1 MGNTSIQ
8 TQSYRA
14 VDKDAG
20 QSRSYIIPFAL
31 LCSLF
36 FLWAV
41 ANNLNDILLPQ
52 FQQAFTLTNFQ
63 AGLIQS
69 AFYFGYFII
78 PIPAGILMK
87 KLSYKAGIITGLF
100 LYALGAALFWPAAE
114 IMNYTLFLV
123 GLFIIAAGL
132 GCLETAANPFVTV
145 LGPESSG
152 HFRLNLAQTF
162 NSFGA
167 IIAVVFGQSLIL
179 SNVPHQ
185 SQDVLDK
192 MSPEQLSAYKHS
204 LVLSVQTPYMIIVAI
219 VLLVALLIMLTKFP
233 ALQSDNHSDAKQG
246 SFSASLSRLARIRH
260 WRWAVLAQFCYV
272 GAQTACWS
280 YLIRYAVE
288 EIPGM
293 TAGFAANYLTGTM
306 VCFFIGRFTGTWL
319 ISRFAP
325 HKVLAAYALIA
336 MALCLISAF
345 AGGHVGLIA
354 LTLCSAF
361 MSIQYPTIFSLGIKN
376 LGQDTK
382 YGSSFIVMTII
393 GGGYSSR
400 FLTEGGVPF
409 TMTRVNIIKGLGPI
423 LQIAEGW
430 SVELPKDVH
439 DILNKRTNSTWP
451 TTWFA
456 PRLTGKGPFTD
467 VYSVMANWGANHGVL
482 TIGHVGADFITLASM
497 LRIPVCMH
505 NVEETKVYRPSA
517 WAAHGMDIEGQDYRA
532 CQNYGPLYKR

>member
-1 MGNTSIQ
+1 MGNISV
-8 TQSYRA
+8 QSQNYRVA
-14 VDKDAG
+14 AG
-20 QSRSYIIPFAL
+20 EKNRSYVVPFAL

-69 AFYFGYFII
+69 AFYFGYFVV

-87 KLSYKAGIITGLF
+87 KLSYKAGILTGLG
-100 LYALGAALFWPAAE
+100 LYAIGAALFWPAAE
-114 IMNYTLFLV
+114 VMNYTLFLI

-145 LGPESSG
+145 LGPEEGG

-185 SQDVLDK
+185 SQEVLDS
-192 MSPEQLSAYKHS
+192 MAPEALSAYKHS
-204 LVLSVQTPYMIIVAI
+204 LVLAVQTPYMIIVAV
-219 VLLVALLIMLTKFP
+219 VLIVALFILFTRFP
-233 ALQSDNHSDAKQG
+233 SISSDSHDGSQQG
-246 SFSASLSRLARIRH
+246 SFLISLRRLMRLRH

-280 YLIRYAVE
+280 YLIRYAIE

-293 TAGFAANYLTGTM
+293 TPGFAANYLTGTM
-306 VCFFIGRFTGTWL
+306 VCFFIGRFSGTWL
-319 ISRFAP
+319 IRRFAP
-325 HKVLAAYALIA
+325 HKVLAIYAFIA
-336 MALCLISAF
+336 MLLCLFSAF
-345 AGGHVGLIA
+345 SGGHAGLLA

-393 GGGYSSR
+393 GGGIVTPVMGFVSDAAGNIPMAELVPALCFAIIFIFAR
-400 FLTEGGVPF
+400 FRSQPA
-409 TMTRVNIIKGLGPI
+409 I
-423 LQIAEGW
+423 Q
-430 SVELPKDVH
+430 
-439 DILNKRTNSTWP
+439 
-451 TTWFA
+451 TT
-456 PRLTGKGPFTD
+456 
-467 VYSVMANWGANHGVL
+467 H
-482 TIGHVGADFITLASM
+482 I
-497 LRIPVCMH
+497 
-505 NVEETKVYRPSA
+505 
-517 WAAHGMDIEGQDYRA
+517 
-532 CQNYGPLYKR
+532 

>member
-1 MGNTSIQ
+1 MNRLSFSR
-8 TQSYRA
+8 TQ
-14 VDKDAG
+14 
-20 QSRSYIIPFAL
+20 IL
-31 LCSLF
+31 
-36 FLWAV
+36 
-41 ANNLNDILLPQ
+41 ILLSVWLTFLLSFVMRLSWSSVMPILNE
-52 FQQAFTLTNFQ
+52 ALHFTAKMGAQ
-63 AGLIQS
+63 HIS
-69 AFYFGYFII
+69 AFYFGYFIM

-393 GGGYSSR
+393 GGGIVTPVMGFVSDAAGNIPTAELIPALCFAVIFIFAR
-400 FLTEGGVPF
+400 FRSQT
-409 TMTRVNIIKGLGPI
+409 
-423 LQIAEGW
+423 A
-430 SVELPKDVH
+430 
-439 DILNKRTNSTWP
+439 TN
-451 TTWFA
+451 
-456 PRLTGKGPFTD
+456 
-467 VYSVMANWGANHGVL
+467 
-482 TIGHVGADFITLASM
+482 
-497 LRIPVCMH
+497 
-505 NVEETKVYRPSA
+505 
-517 WAAHGMDIEGQDYRA
+517 
-532 CQNYGPLYKR
+532 

>member
-1 MGNTSIQ
+1 MGNTTIQ
-8 TQSYRA
+8 TQSFRA
-14 VDKDAG
+14 VDAE
-20 QSRSYIIPFAL
+20 QSKSKRYIIPFAL

-41 ANNLNDILLPQ
+41 AYNLNDILLPQ

-69 AFYFGYFII
+69 AFYFGYFVI

-100 LYALGAALFWPAAE
+100 LYAVGAALFWPAAE
-114 IMNYTLFLV
+114 IMNYTLFLI

-145 LGPESSG
+145 LGPESGG

-185 SQDVLDK
+185 SQEALDK
-192 MSPEQLSAYKHS
+192 MTPDQLSAYKHS

-219 VLLVALLIMLTKFP
+219 VLVVALLIMLTKFP
-233 ALQSDNHSDAKQG
+233 ALQSDDHSDAKQS
-246 SFSASLSRLARIRH
+246 SFLSSLSRLIRIRH

-280 YLIRYAVE
+280 YLIRYAIE

-293 TAGFAANYLTGTM
+293 TPGFAANYLTGTM

-325 HKVLAAYALIA
+325 HKVLAAYALLA
-336 MALCLISAF
+336 MLLCLISAF
-345 AGGHVGLIA
+345 SGGHIGLLA

-393 GGGYSSR
+393 GGGIVTPVMGFVSDAAGKIPTAELVPALCFAVIFIFAR
-400 FLTEGGVPF
+400 F
-409 TMTRVNIIKGLGPI
+409 RS
-423 LQIAEGW
+423 QAA
-430 SVELPKDVH
+430 
-439 DILNKRTNSTWP
+439 TN
-451 TTWFA
+451 
-456 PRLTGKGPFTD
+456 
-467 VYSVMANWGANHGVL
+467 
-482 TIGHVGADFITLASM
+482 
-497 LRIPVCMH
+497 
-505 NVEETKVYRPSA
+505 
-517 WAAHGMDIEGQDYRA
+517 
-532 CQNYGPLYKR
+532 

>member
-41 ANNLNDILLPQ
+41 PNNLNDILLPQ

-393 GGGYSSR
+393 GGGIVTPVMGFVSDAAGNIPTAELIPALCFAVIFIFAR
-400 FLTEGGVPF
+400 FRSQT
-409 TMTRVNIIKGLGPI
+409 
-423 LQIAEGW
+423 A
-430 SVELPKDVH
+430 
-439 DILNKRTNSTWP
+439 TN
-451 TTWFA
+451 
-456 PRLTGKGPFTD
+456 
-467 VYSVMANWGANHGVL
+467 
-482 TIGHVGADFITLASM
+482 
-497 LRIPVCMH
+497 
-505 NVEETKVYRPSA
+505 
-517 WAAHGMDIEGQDYRA
+517 
-532 CQNYGPLYKR
+532 

>member
-1 MGNTSIQ
+1 MQAKQKLHYSI
-8 TQSYRA
+8 RA
-14 VDKDAG
+14 AVLTV
-20 QSRSYIIPFAL
+20 F
-31 LCSLF
+31 SLGGS
-36 FLWAV
+36 
-41 ANNLNDILLPQ
+41 NNLNDILLPQ

-393 GGGYSSR
+393 GGGIVTPVMGFVSDAAGNIPTAELIPALCFAVIFIFAR
-400 FLTEGGVPF
+400 FRSQT
-409 TMTRVNIIKGLGPI
+409 
-423 LQIAEGW
+423 A
-430 SVELPKDVH
+430 
-439 DILNKRTNSTWP
+439 TN
-451 TTWFA
+451 
-456 PRLTGKGPFTD
+456 
-467 VYSVMANWGANHGVL
+467 
-482 TIGHVGADFITLASM
+482 
-497 LRIPVCMH
+497 
-505 NVEETKVYRPSA
+505 
-517 WAAHGMDIEGQDYRA
+517 
-532 CQNYGPLYKR
+532 

>member
-20 QSRSYIIPFAL
+20 QSRSYIIPFVL

-393 GGGYSSR
+393 GGGIVTPVMGFVSDAAGNIPTAELIPALCFAVIFIFAR
-400 FLTEGGVPF
+400 FRSQT
-409 TMTRVNIIKGLGPI
+409 
-423 LQIAEGW
+423 A
-430 SVELPKDVH
+430 
-439 DILNKRTNSTWP
+439 TN
-451 TTWFA
+451 
-456 PRLTGKGPFTD
+456 
-467 VYSVMANWGANHGVL
+467 
-482 TIGHVGADFITLASM
+482 
-497 LRIPVCMH
+497 
-505 NVEETKVYRPSA
+505 
-517 WAAHGMDIEGQDYRA
+517 
-532 CQNYGPLYKR
+532 

>member
-52 FQQAFTLTNFQ
+52 FQ

-393 GGGYSSR
+393 GGGIVTPVMGFVSDAAGNIPTAELIPALCFAVIFIFAR
-400 FLTEGGVPF
+400 FRSQT
-409 TMTRVNIIKGLGPI
+409 
-423 LQIAEGW
+423 A
-430 SVELPKDVH
+430 
-439 DILNKRTNSTWP
+439 TN
-451 TTWFA
+451 
-456 PRLTGKGPFTD
+456 
-467 VYSVMANWGANHGVL
+467 
-482 TIGHVGADFITLASM
+482 
-497 LRIPVCMH
+497 
-505 NVEETKVYRPSA
+505 
-517 WAAHGMDIEGQDYRA
+517 
-532 CQNYGPLYKR
+532 

>member
-31 LCSLF
+31 RCSLF

-393 GGGYSSR
+393 GGGIVTPVMGFVSDAAGNIPTAELIPALCFAVIFIFAR
-400 FLTEGGVPF
+400 FRSQT
-409 TMTRVNIIKGLGPI
+409 
-423 LQIAEGW
+423 A
-430 SVELPKDVH
+430 
-439 DILNKRTNSTWP
+439 TN
-451 TTWFA
+451 
-456 PRLTGKGPFTD
+456 
-467 VYSVMANWGANHGVL
+467 
-482 TIGHVGADFITLASM
+482 
-497 LRIPVCMH
+497 
-505 NVEETKVYRPSA
+505 
-517 WAAHGMDIEGQDYRA
+517 
-532 CQNYGPLYKR
+532 

>member
-36 FLWAV
+36 FFWAV

-336 MALCLISAF
+336 MTLCLISAF

-393 GGGYSSR
+393 GGGIVTPVMGFVSDAAGNIPTAELIPALCFAVIFIFAR
-400 FLTEGGVPF
+400 FRSQT
-409 TMTRVNIIKGLGPI
+409 
-423 LQIAEGW
+423 A
-430 SVELPKDVH
+430 
-439 DILNKRTNSTWP
+439 TN
-451 TTWFA
+451 
-456 PRLTGKGPFTD
+456 
-467 VYSVMANWGANHGVL
+467 
-482 TIGHVGADFITLASM
+482 
-497 LRIPVCMH
+497 
-505 NVEETKVYRPSA
+505 
-517 WAAHGMDIEGQDYRA
+517 
-532 CQNYGPLYKR
+532 

>member
-31 LCSLF
+31 LCLLF

-78 PIPAGILMK
+78 PIPAEILMK

-393 GGGYSSR
+393 GGGIVTPVMGFVSDAAGNIPTAELIPALCFAVIFIFAR
-400 FLTEGGVPF
+400 FRSQT
-409 TMTRVNIIKGLGPI
+409 
-423 LQIAEGW
+423 A
-430 SVELPKDVH
+430 
-439 DILNKRTNSTWP
+439 TN
-451 TTWFA
+451 
-456 PRLTGKGPFTD
+456 
-467 VYSVMANWGANHGVL
+467 
-482 TIGHVGADFITLASM
+482 
-497 LRIPVCMH
+497 
-505 NVEETKVYRPSA
+505 
-517 WAAHGMDIEGQDYRA
+517 
-532 CQNYGPLYKR
+532 

>member
-1 MGNTSIQ
+1 MGNTTIQ
-8 TQSYRA
+8 TQSFRA
-14 VDKDAG
+14 VDAE
-20 QSRSYIIPFAL
+20 QSKSKRYIIPFAL

-36 FLWAV
+36 FLGAV

-69 AFYFGYFII
+69 AFYFGYFVI

-100 LYALGAALFWPAAE
+100 LYAVGAALFWPAAE
-114 IMNYTLFLV
+114 IMNYTLFLI

-145 LGPESSG
+145 LGPESGG

-185 SQDVLDK
+185 SQEALDK
-192 MSPEQLSAYKHS
+192 MTPDQLSAYKHS

-219 VLLVALLIMLTKFP
+219 VLVVALLIMLTKFP
-233 ALQSDNHSDAKQG
+233 ALQSDDHSDAKQS
-246 SFSASLSRLARIRH
+246 SFLSSLSRLIRIRH

-280 YLIRYAVE
+280 YLIRYAIE

-293 TAGFAANYLTGTM
+293 TPGFAANYLTGTM

-325 HKVLAAYALIA
+325 HKVLAAYALFA
-336 MALCLISAF
+336 MLLCLISAF
-345 AGGHVGLIA
+345 SGGHIGLLA

-393 GGGYSSR
+393 GGGIVTPVMGFVSDAAGKIPTAELVPALCFAVIFIFAR
-400 FLTEGGVPF
+400 F
-409 TMTRVNIIKGLGPI
+409 RS
-423 LQIAEGW
+423 QAA
-430 SVELPKDVH
+430 
-439 DILNKRTNSTWP
+439 TN
-451 TTWFA
+451 
-456 PRLTGKGPFTD
+456 
-467 VYSVMANWGANHGVL
+467 
-482 TIGHVGADFITLASM
+482 
-497 LRIPVCMH
+497 
-505 NVEETKVYRPSA
+505 
-517 WAAHGMDIEGQDYRA
+517 
-532 CQNYGPLYKR
+532 

>member
-41 ANNLNDILLPQ
+41 VNNLNDILLPQ

-272 GAQTACWS
+272 GAQMACWS

-393 GGGYSSR
+393 GGGIVTPVMGFVSDAAGNIPTAELIPALCFAVIFIFAR
-400 FLTEGGVPF
+400 FRSQT
-409 TMTRVNIIKGLGPI
+409 
-423 LQIAEGW
+423 A
-430 SVELPKDVH
+430 
-439 DILNKRTNSTWP
+439 TN
-451 TTWFA
+451 
-456 PRLTGKGPFTD
+456 
-467 VYSVMANWGANHGVL
+467 
-482 TIGHVGADFITLASM
+482 
-497 LRIPVCMH
+497 
-505 NVEETKVYRPSA
+505 
-517 WAAHGMDIEGQDYRA
+517 
-532 CQNYGPLYKR
+532 

>member
-31 LCSLF
+31 LCSLL

-393 GGGYSSR
+393 GGGIVTPVMGFVSDAAGNIPTAELIPALCFAVIFIFAR
-400 FLTEGGVPF
+400 FRSQT
-409 TMTRVNIIKGLGPI
+409 
-423 LQIAEGW
+423 A
-430 SVELPKDVH
+430 
-439 DILNKRTNSTWP
+439 TN
-451 TTWFA
+451 
-456 PRLTGKGPFTD
+456 
-467 VYSVMANWGANHGVL
+467 
-482 TIGHVGADFITLASM
+482 
-497 LRIPVCMH
+497 
-505 NVEETKVYRPSA
+505 
-517 WAAHGMDIEGQDYRA
+517 
-532 CQNYGPLYKR
+532 

>member
-41 ANNLNDILLPQ
+41 ASNLNDILLPQ

-393 GGGYSSR
+393 GGGIVTPVMGFVSDAAGNIPTAELIPALCFAVIFIFAR
-400 FLTEGGVPF
+400 FRSQT
-409 TMTRVNIIKGLGPI
+409 
-423 LQIAEGW
+423 A
-430 SVELPKDVH
+430 
-439 DILNKRTNSTWP
+439 TN
-451 TTWFA
+451 
-456 PRLTGKGPFTD
+456 
-467 VYSVMANWGANHGVL
+467 
-482 TIGHVGADFITLASM
+482 
-497 LRIPVCMH
+497 
-505 NVEETKVYRPSA
+505 
-517 WAAHGMDIEGQDYRA
+517 
-532 CQNYGPLYKR
+532 

>member
-1 MGNTSIQ
+1 MGNTTIP

-14 VDKDAG
+14 MESG
-20 QSRSYIIPFAL
+20 QSKSYIIPFAL

-78 PIPAGILMK
+78 PIPAGMLMK
-87 KLSYKAGIITGLF
+87 KFSYKAGILTGLF
-100 LYALGAALFWPAAE
+100 LYACGAALFWPAAE
-114 IMNYTLFLV
+114 VMNYTLFLI

-145 LGPESSG
+145 LGPESGG

-185 SQDVLDK
+185 PQEVLDK
-192 MSPEQLSAYKHS
+192 MTPEQLSAWKHS

-219 VLLVALLIMLTKFP
+219 VLLVALLIVCTRFP
-233 ALQSDNHSDAKQG
+233 SLQSDDHSDSAQ
-246 SFSASLSRLARIRH
+246 STFFASLTRLMRIRHWRWAVLAQFCYMIIVAIVLLVALLIVCTRFPSLQSDDHSDSAQSTFFASLTRLMRIRH

-280 YLIRYAVE
+280 YLIRYAIE

-293 TAGFAANYLTGTM
+293 TAGFAANYLTATM

-319 ISRFAP
+319 IRRFAP
-325 HKVLAAYALIA
+325 HNVLAIYAFIA
-336 MALCLISAF
+336 MLLCLLSAF
-345 AGGHVGLIA
+345 SGGHVGLLA

-361 MSIQYPTIFSLGIKN
+361 MSIQYPTIFSLGIKH

-393 GGGYSSR
+393 GGGIVTPVMGFVSDAAGNIPTAELVPALCFAIIFIFAR
-400 FLTEGGVPF
+400 F
-409 TMTRVNIIKGLGPI
+409 RS
-423 LQIAEGW
+423 QAA
-430 SVELPKDVH
+430 
-439 DILNKRTNSTWP
+439 TN
-451 TTWFA
+451 
-456 PRLTGKGPFTD
+456 
-467 VYSVMANWGANHGVL
+467 
-482 TIGHVGADFITLASM
+482 
-497 LRIPVCMH
+497 
-505 NVEETKVYRPSA
+505 
-517 WAAHGMDIEGQDYRA
+517 
-532 CQNYGPLYKR
+532 